1 MSLNRI
7 FENYRHF
14 LTEDEEALLIEGR
27 KDVAMSRA
35 VRGLDNEIIKEFTQ
49 AQMERLLDADPSGKQ
64 KYANWLANQLNKEVH
79 RSIDY
84 TKDQLRQGMAFE
96 DYIDSVKSSIGS
108 AMTRFVRYLPKY
120 HKLAER
126 NLIEKD
132 INKYEEYTDWEHD
145 IYKAEKEL
153 EERERM
159 KAMAKQAKAETDEVD
174 FNEDYMVVRPRSKE
188 GSCYFGQGTK
198 WCISAT
204 QSQNYFDSY
213 TSEGKGFYFVFFHH
227 TPQGDPLKKMAMVFE
242 PGFEEP
248 SEVFDAPDDEVGV
261 DGLREAVIM
270 NLLFKGFYGSVMNK
284 KEVRKRLKIQKDFLE
299 TIADSFETAMVE
311 LREEDVID
319 PIFIKIFENLGIDL
333 GPESTNEE
341 NMPSH
346 AEEAFNELV
355 SEQLWDIQ
363 GSAGYHWDRNPAG
376 PTDED
381 FQKILDAAELKN
393 VWVNWDEYDE
403 GRMYWNGGMAFN
415 FDDVDD
421 LVEDAVDTDQL
432 ADLVRENLQSND
444 IYPDDVEDNSYGG
457 EISVHAN
464 FNPGYGEESGLEGF
478 KSFVDR
484 MAEASAAYEL
494 VYKDVI
500 EDMKSYG
507 WIPGQSIKALL
518 EKFDEMK
525 FQNFDVDL
533 EDGKVEVSSR
543 LNVKLLLP
551 EELRTGNRELAS
563 SGGATR
569 ATVDPRKVMW
579 NSIITELKAYENT
592 SAIGNK
598 LVEHLKIAF
607 DRAMNIAAAQM
618 KLPLNEEKGKIT
630 VPEFNI
636 QFGALRPKSQG
647 SIGGHD
653 SQGVRRDVKHTISD
667 TYTYWLDVVIEGEET
682 EEEIKTIQRFLR
694 LIDKEKLF
702 EKIRQY
708 TEGLVNKQ
716 LQKVIIPKARE
727 EYNKIVATQQV
738 AADAEEEQIDEMKN
752 IFNNWRNFKK

>member
-1 MSLNRI
+1 MFNKI

-159 KAMAKQAKAETDEVD
+159 KAIAQKAKSDTDEIES
-174 FNEDYMVVRPRSKE
+174 NEDYMVVRPTSEE
-188 GSCYFGQGTK
+188 GSCYYGQGTK

-204 QSQNYFDSY
+204 QSQNYFNSY

-242 PGFEEP
+242 PGFDDPQEF
-248 SEVFDAPDDEVGV
+248 FDAPDDEVGV

-270 NLLFKGFYGSVMNK
+270 NLLFKGFYGSVMDK

-299 TIADSFETAMVE
+299 TIADSFDTAMVY
-311 LREEDVID
+311 LREEDEID
-319 PIFIKIFENLGIDL
+319 PVFIKIFENLGIDL

-341 NMPSH
+341 NMPSY
-346 AEEAFNELV
+346 AEEAFDELV

-363 GSAGYHWDRNPAG
+363 GSAAAHWEENPAG
-376 PTDED
+376 PSDED
-381 FQKILDAAELKN
+381 FQQIIDNANLEN
-393 VWVNWDEYDE
+393 VWVNYDEYE
-403 GRMYWNGGMAFN
+403 PGRLYWNGGMAFN

-421 LVEDAVDTDQL
+421 LVPDAVDTDQL
-432 ADLVRENLQSND
+432 ADLVRENLESSD
-444 IYPDDVEDNSYGG
+444 VFPDDVEDNSYGG
-457 EISVHAN
+457 EISIHVN

-478 KSFVDR
+478 KSFVGR
-484 MAEASAAYEL
+484 MEEASAAYEL
-494 VYKDVI
+494 VYKDVV
-500 EDMKSYG
+500 EDMKSFG
-507 WIPGQSIKALL
+507 WIPGESIKDLL
-518 EKFDEMK
+518 QKFDEMK

-533 EDGKVEVSSR
+533 EDGNVEVSSR
-543 LNVKLLLP
+543 IHVKILLP
-551 EELRTGNRELAS
+551 DEIKTGDRSPEIYDRETGETNLRRLMFDQIVKQLKDDKYTS
-563 SGGATR
+563 Q
-569 ATVDPRKVMW
+569 
-579 NSIITELKAYENT
+579 ITNQ
-592 SAIGNK
+592 
-598 LVEHLKIAF
+598 LVERLQTVF
-607 DRAMNIAAAQM
+607 VRAMKAAASQI
-618 KLPLNEEKGKIT
+618 KLPAPINEEEDSG

-636 QFGALRPKSQG
+636 QFGALGPKSQG
-647 SIGGHD
+647 SINRTD
-653 SQGVRRDVKHTISD
+653 NRDQKYVISD
-667 TYTYWLDVVIEGEET
+667 TFTYWLDVVIKGEET
-682 EEEIKTIQRFLR
+682 EEELETIAKFLR
-694 LIDKEKLF
+694 IIDKEAFF
-702 EKIRQY
+702 ESIRQY
-708 TEGLVNKQ
+708 VEALVNRQ
-716 LQKVIIPKARE
+716 LQKEILPDVRKEFEANLANRQKSKE
-727 EYNKIVATQQV
+727 TVDQLSTMFE
-738 AADAEEEQIDEMKN
+738 
-752 IFNNWRNFKK
+752 NWRKFTK

>member
-1 MSLNRI
+1 MFNKI
-7 FENYRHF
+7 FENYRRF

-49 AQMERLLDADPSGKQ
+49 AQMEMLLNADPSGKQ

-79 RSIDY
+79 RSMDY

-96 DYIDSVKSSIGS
+96 DYVDSVKSSIGS
-108 AMTRFVRYLPKY
+108 AMRRFVRYLPKY

-159 KAMAKQAKAETDEVD
+159 KAMSKQAKAETDEIES
-174 FNEDYMVVRPRSKE
+174 NEDYMVVRPRSKE

-242 PGFEEP
+242 PGFDEP
-248 SEVFDAPDDEVGV
+248 QEVFDAPDDEVGV

-270 NLLFKGFYGSVMNK
+270 NLLFKGFYGSVMDK

-299 TIADSFETAMVE
+299 KIAESFETAMVE

-333 GPESTNEE
+333 GPEETNEE

-346 AEEAFNELV
+346 AEEAFDELV

-363 GSAGYHWDRNPAG
+363 GSAGYHWNENPAG

-381 FQKILDAAELKN
+381 FQEIIDNANLEH
-393 VWVNWDEYDE
+393 VWVNYDEYDE
-403 GRMYWNGGMAFN
+403 GRMYWDGGLAFN
-415 FDDVDD
+415 FNDVDD
-421 LVEDAVDTDQL
+421 LVEDAVDTDEL
-432 ADLVRENLQSND
+432 ADLVSKALDDNSV
-444 IYPDDVEDNSYGG
+444 YPDEVEDNSYGG
-457 EISVHAN
+457 DLSINVGFRPS
-464 FNPGYGEESGLEGF
+464 YGEESGLDGF
-478 KSFVDR
+478 SAFVDR
-484 MAEASAAYEL
+484 MAEANAVYEQT
-494 VYKDVI
+494 YKDVI
-500 EDMKSYG
+500 GMMKDVG
-507 WIPGQSIKALL
+507 WIPGESIKTLL
-518 EKFDEMK
+518 EKFNEMK
-525 FQNFDVDL
+525 FQNFDVEL
-533 EDGKVEVSSR
+533 EDGNIEVSSR
-543 LNVKLLLP
+543 LHIKILLP
-551 EELRTGNRELAS
+551 DEIKTGDRAPEIYNRETGETNLRRLMFDQIVKQLKDYKYTS
-563 SGGATR
+563 QITNQLVERLQTVFTR
-569 ATVDPRKVMW
+569 AM
-579 NSIITELKAYENT
+579 E
-592 SAIGNK
+592 
-598 LVEHLKIAF
+598 
-607 DRAMNIAAAQM
+607 AAASQI
-618 KLPLNEEKGKIT
+618 KLPAPINEEKNSG

-636 QFGALRPKSQG
+636 QFGALGPKSQG
-647 SIGGHD
+647 SINRTD
-653 SQGVRRDVKHTISD
+653 NRDQKYVISD
-667 TYTYWLDVVIEGEET
+667 TFTYWLDVVIEGEET
-682 EEEIKTIQRFLR
+682 KEELETIAKFLR
-694 LIDKEKLF
+694 IIDKEAFF
-702 EKIRQY
+702 ESIRQY
-708 TEGLVNKQ
+708 VEALVNRQ
-716 LQKVIIPKARE
+716 LQKEILPDVRKEFEANLANRQKSKE
-727 EYNKIVATQQV
+727 TVDQLSTMFE
-738 AADAEEEQIDEMKN
+738 
-752 IFNNWRNFKK
+752 NWRKFTK

>member
-1 MSLNRI
+1 MFNKI
-7 FENYRHF
+7 FENYRRF

-49 AQMERLLDADPSGKQ
+49 AQMEMLLNADPSGKQ

-79 RSIDY
+79 RSMDY

-96 DYIDSVKSSIGS
+96 DYVDSVKSSIGS
-108 AMTRFVRYLPKY
+108 AMRRFVRYLPKY

-159 KAMAKQAKAETDEVD
+159 KAMSKQAKAETDEIES
-174 FNEDYMVVRPRSKE
+174 NEDYMVVRPRSKE

-242 PGFEEP
+242 PGFDEP
-248 SEVFDAPDDEVGV
+248 QEVFDAPDDEVGV

-270 NLLFKGFYGSVMNK
+270 NLLFKGFYGSVMDK

-299 TIADSFETAMVE
+299 KIAESFETAMVE

-333 GPESTNEE
+333 GPEETNEE

-346 AEEAFNELV
+346 AEEAFDELV

-363 GSAGYHWDRNPAG
+363 GSAGYHWNENPAG

-381 FQKILDAAELKN
+381 FQEIIDNANLEH
-393 VWVNWDEYDE
+393 VWVNYDEYDE
-403 GRMYWNGGMAFN
+403 GRMYWDGGLAFN
-415 FDDVDD
+415 FNDVDD
-421 LVEDAVDTDQL
+421 LVEDAVDTDEL
-432 ADLVRENLQSND
+432 ADLVSKALDDNSV
-444 IYPDDVEDNSYGG
+444 YPDEVEDNSYGG
-457 EISVHAN
+457 DLSINVGFRPS
-464 FNPGYGEESGLEGF
+464 YGEESGLDGF
-478 KSFVDR
+478 SAFVDR
-484 MAEASAAYEL
+484 MAEANAVYEQT
-494 VYKDVI
+494 YKDVI
-500 EDMKSYG
+500 GMMKDVG
-507 WIPGQSIKALL
+507 WIPGESIKTLL
-518 EKFDEMK
+518 EKFNEMK
-525 FQNFDVDL
+525 FQNFDVEL
-533 EDGKVEVSSR
+533 EDGNIEVSSR
-543 LNVKLLLP
+543 LHVKILLP
-551 EELRTGNRELAS
+551 DEIKTGDRAPEIYNRETGETNLRRLMFDQIVKQLKDYKYTS
-563 SGGATR
+563 QITNQLVERLQTVFTR
-569 ATVDPRKVMW
+569 AM
-579 NSIITELKAYENT
+579 E
-592 SAIGNK
+592 
-598 LVEHLKIAF
+598 
-607 DRAMNIAAAQM
+607 AAASQI
-618 KLPLNEEKGKIT
+618 KLPAPINEEKNSG

-636 QFGALRPKSQG
+636 QFGALGPKSQG
-647 SIGGHD
+647 SINRTD
-653 SQGVRRDVKHTISD
+653 NRDQKYVISD
-667 TYTYWLDVVIEGEET
+667 TFTYWLDVVIEGEET
-682 EEEIKTIQRFLR
+682 KEELETIAKFLR
-694 LIDKEKLF
+694 IIDKEAFF
-702 EKIRQY
+702 ESIRQY
-708 TEGLVNKQ
+708 VEALVNRQ
-716 LQKVIIPKARE
+716 LQKEILPDVRKEFEANLANRQKSKE
-727 EYNKIVATQQV
+727 TVDQLSTMFE
-738 AADAEEEQIDEMKN
+738 
-752 IFNNWRNFKK
+752 NWRKFTK